1 VTADPGASPVNE
13 GNDPVQGPVQFV
25 VVGSGWRSEFF
36 LRLAQAAP
44 EQLQV
49 VAVVARRAGER
60 ERLTARWGVRTVG
73 TLDEAL
79 ALRPEFVV
87 PAVSWPAM
95 PEVTRELVAAGVKVL
110 AETPPA
116 PDLQGLRSLWQ
127 DVGSSGQV
135 QVAEQY
141 TRMPGHAARL
151 AVVGDGVIG
160 APTSVEVASTHL
172 YHAVSLIRGYLGVDM
187 ADTVVDARTFVAPLA
202 DPLTF
207 AGWVPDARPEP
218 RTTTIATLDFGDGRM
233 GLYDFVDNQWWNP
246 LRARRVVVRGS
257 LGEIVDDDV
266 TRLTPEGP
274 LTSPVVYRRTGVDM
288 NLEGND
294 VVHASFDGRVVWRN
308 AWVGT
313 RFSEDDL
320 AVADHLVATGAW
332 ARGEAD
338 GPYPLAQA
346 CQDHA
351 LGLAIEESARTRT
364 DVRVAKEPWATGA

>member
-1 VTADPGASPVNE
+1 M
-13 GNDPVQGPVQFV
+13 QGPVQFV
-25 VVGSGWRSEFF
+25 VIGSGWRSEFF

-44 EQLQV
+44 DRLQV
-49 VAVVARRAGER
+49 VAVVARRESEA
-60 ERLTARWGVRTVG
+60 ERLRARWGVRAVG
-73 TLDEAL
+73 TTNEAL

-95 PEVTRELVAAGVKVL
+95 PVVARELVAAGVKVL

-116 PDLQGLRSLWQ
+116 PDLDGLRALWQ
-127 DVGSSGQV
+127 DVGASGLV
-135 QVAEQY
+135 HVAEQY

-151 AVVGDGVIG
+151 AVEQDGVVG
-160 APTSVEVASTHL
+160 AATSVEVASTHL
-172 YHAVSLIRGYLGVDM
+172 YHAVSLIRGFLGVDM
-187 ADTVVDARTFVAPLA
+187 DETVVDARTFVAPRA
-202 DPLTF
+202 DPLSF
-207 AGWVPDARPEP
+207 DGWVPDARPEP
-218 RTTTIATLDFGDGRM
+218 KTTTLATLDFGDGRM
-233 GLYDFVDNQWWNP
+233 GLYNFVDNQWWNP
-246 LRARRVVVRGS
+246 LRARRIVVRGS
-257 LGEIVDDDV
+257 LGEIVDDQV
-266 TRLTPEGP
+266 TRLTPDGP
-274 LTSPVVYRRTGVDM
+274 VTSPIVYRRTGVDM

-320 AVADHLVATGAW
+320 AVADHLVAAGAW
-332 ARGEAD
+332 ARGEAE

-364 DVRVAKEPWATGA
+364 EVRVAEEPWAAGA